1 MIHIKSL
8 REIEKMKDA
17 GKVVAEALAAVGEAV
32 KEGITTAELDHIANK
47 VILKHGAIPSF
58 KGYNGFP
65 ASACISVDTEVVHGI
80 PSKERVLKSGSI
92 VSVDI
97 GAIVDGWHGDAAR
110 TFPVG
115 EISPEAER
123 LLRVTKESF
132 FAGAKEALPNKR
144 LFDISAAI
152 QEHVEKNGYSVVRTL
167 TGHGIGSKLH
177 EDPEVPNYGRRGH
190 GIRLVPGMA
199 LAVEPMVNAGRYPV
213 RTLSDQW
220 TVVTADGS
228 LSAHYENTLIITKG
242 EPMFTT
248 LYDE

>member
-1 MIHIKSL
+1 MIHIKSA

-17 GKVVAEALAAVGEAV
+17 GKVVAEALAAVGEAI
-32 KEGITTAELDHIANK
+32 KEGVTTAELDRIANR

-65 ASACISVDTEVVHGI
+65 ASICASVDTEVVHGI
-80 PSKERVLKSGSI
+80 PSTKRVLKNGSI
-92 VSVDI
+92 VSIDV

-115 EISPEAER
+115 EISPEAQR
-123 LLRVTKESF
+123 LIKVTKESF
-132 FAGAKEALPNKR
+132 FAGAKEALANQR

-152 QEHVEKNGYSVVRTL
+152 QEYVEQNGYSVVRTL
-167 TGHGIGSKLH
+167 TGHGIGTEMH
-177 EDPEVPNYGRRGH
+177 EAPEVPNYGQRGH

-199 LAVEPMVNAGRYPV
+199 LAVEPMVNAGHYHV
-213 RTLSDQW
+213 RTLSDHW

-242 EPMFTT
+242 EPLFTT
-248 LYDE
+248 LFDE